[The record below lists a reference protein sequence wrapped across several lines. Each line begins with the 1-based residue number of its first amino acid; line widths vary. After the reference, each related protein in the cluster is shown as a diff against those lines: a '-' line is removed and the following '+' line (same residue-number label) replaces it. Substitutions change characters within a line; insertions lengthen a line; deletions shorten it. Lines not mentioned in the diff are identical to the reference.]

1 MRAEP
6 AAAAMGWRCYC
17 CADGGACCGQ
27 RAGEDAESTRPL
39 RSGAASAGPPSPA
52 PPSKGGRS
60 VFYCC
65 EGGCDAGCKRAAQA
79 EGDADMLGHIVLGTR
94 VDVAED
100 AAHHFELLAQFPE
113 DVQISRPTIPYVG
126 ELPVVLQ
133 PGRMVLV
140 QGRVNPNAIRFSVNL
155 SCGSEPSADIAL
167 HVNPRFDER
176 RLVRNAR
183 LAGVWGQEESSASWR
198 FPMGR
203 QQPFVLLIYAT
214 ADVYYIAINGRHYCT
229 YSHRIPLQKVQVVNI
244 QGDVEVDLLEYRRVE
259 IYPEQYPGYKNP
271 TVKIPMNKSLRDASE
286 DDLDTPF
293 TGTFE
298 EFGIGHEL
306 EITGRVKILPH
317 SFYVNLQSGSYVC
330 PHPIIPLHIN
340 PRFRAGYTM
349 VRNAW
354 IKGKWGTEEKA
365 HCSHFRP
372 GRPFCLKIV
381 CSEDQYSVYVDGS
394 LMDNFKYRCSP
405 QIVDTLYIHGDIV
418 LKDIVVK

>member
-1 MRAEP
+1 MRGE

-17 CADGGACCGQ
+17 CADGGTCCGS
-27 RAGEDAESTRPL
+27 ASPAADDAESTRPL
-39 RSGAASAGPPSPA
+39 HSGSADA
-52 PPSKGGRS
+52 PPARGCKS

-65 EGGCDAGCKRAAQA
+65 EGACSTGCAHAAKSDAPPAMR
-79 EGDADMLGHIVLGTR
+79 GHIVLGTP

-100 AAHHFELLAQFPE
+100 AARHFELLAQFPE
-113 DVQISRPTIPYVG
+113 DVQISRPGVPYVG

-140 QGRVNPNAIRFSVNL
+140 QGRVTPNAIRFSVNL
-155 SCGSEPSADIAL
+155 ACGSEPTSDIAL

-176 RLVRNAR
+176 RLVRNVR
-183 LAGVWGQEESSASWR
+183 MAGTWGEEESSASWP

-203 QQPFVLLIYAT
+203 QLPFALLIYAT
-214 ADVYYIAINGRHYCT
+214 TDVYYIAINGRHYCT
-229 YSHRIPLQKVQVVNI
+229 YTHRIPLQKVQVVHI
-244 QGDVEVDLLEYRRVE
+244 SGDVEVDLLEYRRVE

-271 TVKIPMNKSLRDASE
+271 TVKIPMNKSLRDEHE
-286 DDLDTPF
+286 DPLDTPF
-293 TGTFE
+293 TGSLE

-354 IKGKWGTEEKA
+354 VKGKWGTEEKA

-381 CSEDQYSVYVDGS
+381 CTEDQYSVYVDGS
-394 LMDNFKYRCSP
+394 LMDSFKYRCSP

>member
-1 MRAEP
+1 MRNGGRKFAVRLGRRV
-6 AAAAMGWRCYC
+6 AALC
-17 CADGGACCGQ
+17 CA
-27 RAGEDAESTRPL
+27 R
-39 RSGAASAGPPSPA
+39 RSPRHTAIAVAMTNGWSLLPTPPPPSQ
-52 PPSKGGRS
+52 S
-60 VFYCC
+60 
-65 EGGCDAGCKRAAQA
+65 
-79 EGDADMLGHIVLGTR
+79 TR
-94 VDVAED
+94 VDLWTIETARVAHP
-100 AAHHFELLAQFPE
+100 A
-113 DVQISRPTIPYVG
+113 IPYVG

-140 QGRVNPNAIRFSVNL
+140 QGRVNPHAIRFSVNL
-155 SCGSEPSADIAL
+155 SCSSEPTADIAL

-176 RLVRNAR
+176 RVVRNAR
-183 LAGVWGQEESSASWR
+183 LDGAWGQEESSASWR

-203 QQPFVLLIYAT
+203 EQPFVLLIYAT
-214 ADVYYIAINGRHYCT
+214 TDVYYIAINGRHYCT
-229 YSHRIPLQKVQVVNI
+229 YAHRIPLQKVQVVNI
-244 QGDVEVDLLEYRRVE
+244 SGDVEVDLLEYRRVE
-259 IYPEQYPGYKNP
+259 IYPEHYPGYKNP
-271 TVKIPMNKSLRDASE
+271 TVKIPMNKSLRDECE
-286 DDLDTPF
+286 DLVLPF
-293 TGTFE
+293 TGTLE
-298 EFGIGHEL
+298 EFGIGHEV

-354 IKGKWGTEEKA
+354 VKGKWGTEEKA